1 MDKYAIIQLAGKQF
15 RVQEGDEFVIDKID
29 AEEDKDFEIEEVL
42 FIRDGKDIKLGTPL
56 IKDASVKL
64 KLLEQFRSKKLRVA
78 KFKAKSRYRRV
89 RGHRQRQSKIK
100 IISINY

>member
-1 MDKYAIIQLAGKQF
+1 MDKYAIVQLAGKQF
-15 RVQEGDEFVIDKID
+15 RVQEGDQFVVDKLD
-29 AEEDKDFEIEEVL
+29 TEEDKSFEIKEVL

-89 RGHRQRQSKIK
+89 KGHRQHQSKIEVL
-100 IISINY
+100 SINY